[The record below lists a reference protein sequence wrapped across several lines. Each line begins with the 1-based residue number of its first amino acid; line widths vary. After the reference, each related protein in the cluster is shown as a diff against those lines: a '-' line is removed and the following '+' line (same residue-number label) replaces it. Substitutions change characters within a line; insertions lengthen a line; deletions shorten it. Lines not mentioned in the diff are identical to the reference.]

1 MLSEAGADPFMSE
14 VLGMKR
20 QQIDSVRDVDTDL
33 IEELQLDG
41 RKHLARYVDEFTFR
55 LNDGD
60 VKRHTLERLD
70 SFVQAAVGRHI
81 TYKELTA

>member
-1 MLSEAGADPFMSE
+1 VAVYYMLSEAGADPFMSE

-41 RKHLARYVDEFTFR
+41 GHIKKMAEAYLEKHKLSTNFLEGAREEEVEE
-55 LNDGD
+55 
-60 VKRHTLERLD
+60 V
-70 SFVQAAVGRHI
+70 SS
-81 TYKELTA
+81 